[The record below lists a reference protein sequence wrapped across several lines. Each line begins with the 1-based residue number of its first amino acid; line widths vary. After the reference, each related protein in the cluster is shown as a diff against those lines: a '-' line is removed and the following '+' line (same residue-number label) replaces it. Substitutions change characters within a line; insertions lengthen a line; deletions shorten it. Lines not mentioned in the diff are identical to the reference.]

1 MTTTSPVQPHLR
13 ARSLSDSTAPARQ
26 IDDVPRLDETRRAG
40 MPRAAST
47 LGMYG
52 AARANV
58 HDDDHYDLAREQ
70 VDRETLRDLAHFF
83 RHTRP
88 PGFRRDSGA
97 APDGCFGMST
107 PFGGDHNNKRW
118 SIRSLRKGH
127 RDKIKEGPRPFNPR
141 DSTTLRTT
149 AAGHTYVAIAVPPN
163 QTVGE
168 ARASLQSRLSAWHQQ
183 NAPGRNSI
191 GDIAS
196 LTSGEVDAVVH
207 RSSSRADKN
216 PYRLSIRVSAA
227 EPGIRS
233 LLKLVDNWLEEHN
246 EVDQGQQALEFDKTK
261 KRSSVATLPMSAV
274 SSIAEEQGD
283 DDENDGTGERSP
295 PDTTPVIMVNP
306 AAATGAPP
314 TSVPSP
320 ESSNYVP
327 RTPPLPAPERLE
339 TAGPMTTGAE
349 PSKRAMRSAD
359 SISRLQVSAFPR
371 SSSPATRNNQAKPV
385 KSPKGPA
392 DITVK
397 HTLEVPPNDM
407 PIESPGFPNMLAAMT
422 FPSPPES
429 AHSRNY
435 SMSAAFPLRAS
446 HSPPPAP
453 GRTSTSSA
461 DPRLWRLERPPL
473 KQSRSDGAFQSHRPR
488 SSRTYDDDTGEMVIT
503 TAPRARPGQQVRPR
517 PSRLVQVSGA
527 HEDRDGTDYTDPSK
541 RESTNST
548 VESSRHSVAT
558 TDPYRHSIT
567 SDTSAHSAATATA
580 DETVRRPSDSKR
592 ASIASFT
599 TEGGLKRS
607 NTTCSERSGSSA
619 TTDSTTTT
627 ATLAE
632 RRLARR
638 ARVREKVQ
646 RDLDATK
653 LNSINA
659 QKPSFSVEDSVDSPV
674 LGWFTQSEVTR
685 PPRQQSKE
693 TMPNKGPSRL
703 VLQLSAPTTPAENTP
718 TDSDT
723 KASRVFRR
731 SSLGDISKMIPETV
745 GEETD
750 SPLTTPKPT
759 PALTFTAI
767 KSEEI
772 KPEEDEEGGTYV
784 APTLS
789 LSPIF
794 AVASIEPKS
803 PSGTQLR
810 PLSLLAAGVSPP
822 IVPPRSTLRP
832 DAKVNVRHR
841 PLPIKVAQAPG
852 ELTISTA
859 KPKRNS
865 SLHIPTPP
873 TSPSPGSPRTTII
886 SAPPCMSHAQS
897 FSRPPPRVRQ
907 AQSLQNKERE
917 WLSKHQS
924 QTVEEWRLAALE
936 RREQLE
942 RELQGDG
949 GHNVAA
955 AVEEEGGEI
964 GIAFAQD
971 QRQLP
976 RERHRRSTLRILNG
990 VDAASSPSSQQ
1001 TTSSGSHDDVLT
1013 ADEEDNKK
1021 TTAAKM
1027 PEPTLLPMGATTTA
1041 SAGTPTLSEQA
1052 VEQRLLQTLMPLLQ
1066 SMESTLRD
1074 MQESKNANANCGAP
1088 GLTRQFMD
1096 SMRAIAPAGVD
1107 PPREPHD
1114 ATSSS

>member
-1 MTTTSPVQPHLR
+1 MTATSPLQPHIR

-26 IDDVPRLDETRRAG
+26 IDDAPRLHETRRAG
-40 MPRAAST
+40 MPRAVST

-52 AARANV
+52 AERATV

-70 VDRETLRDLAHFF
+70 VDRETLRDLADFF
-83 RHTRP
+83 RHTKP
-88 PGFRRDSGA
+88 PGFRRHSGA

-183 NAPGRNSI
+183 NAPGCNST

-207 RSSSRADKN
+207 RSSSGVDKT

-233 LLKLVDNWLEEHN
+233 LLKLVDSWLEEHN
-246 EVDQGQQALEFDKTK
+246 EVDQGQQASASDKAK
-261 KRSSVATLPMSAV
+261 KRSSVATLPMSVV
-274 SSIAEEQGD
+274 SGIAEEQGD
-283 DDENDGTGERSP
+283 GGDTEGARERST
-295 PDTTPVIMVNP
+295 PDTAPVIMVNP
-306 AAATGAPP
+306 AASTDASP
-314 TSVPSP
+314 TSVSSP
-320 ESSNYVP
+320 DSPNYAP
-327 RTPPLPAPERLE
+327 RTPPLP
-339 TAGPMTTGAE
+339 GGE
-349 PSKRAMRSAD
+349 PSKRAMRSTD
-359 SISRLQVSAFPR
+359 SI
-371 SSSPATRNNQAKPV
+371 
-385 KSPKGPA
+385 KGPA

-397 HTLEVPPNDM
+397 RTLEIPPNDM
-407 PIESPGFPNMLAAMT
+407 LVESPGFPNMLAAMT

-429 AHSRNY
+429 AHARNY
-435 SMSAAFPLRAS
+435 STSAALPLRAS
-446 HSPPPAP
+446 HSPPPA
-453 GRTSTSSA
+453 TSRASSASSA
-461 DPRLWRLERPPL
+461 DPRPWRLERPRPN
-473 KQSRSDGAFQSHRPR
+473 QSRSDGAFQSHRPR
-488 SSRTYDDDTGEMVIT
+488 SSRTCDDDTGEIVIT
-503 TAPRARPGQQVRPR
+503 TAPRARPGQQVRSR
-517 PSRLVQVSGA
+517 PSRLVQLSGA
-527 HEDRDGTDYTDPSK
+527 HEDRDGTDYTDPAE

-558 TDPYRHSIT
+558 TDPYRYSIV
-567 SDTSAHSAATATA
+567 SDTSAHSTATA
-580 DETVRRPSDSKR
+580 VADEAVKRPSDSKR
-592 ASIASFT
+592 ASIAS
-599 TEGGLKRS
+599 S
-607 NTTCSERSGSSA
+607 MRSGSSA

-653 LNSINA
+653 LSVTNA

-674 LGWFTQSEVTR
+674 LGWFTQSEVTSL
-685 PPRQQSKE
+685 PRQRSKQ
-693 TMPNKGPSRL
+693 TTPSKRPSSL

-718 TDSDT
+718 TESDT
-723 KASRVFRR
+723 KASRASRR

-745 GEETD
+745 GEEID

-759 PALTFTAI
+759 PVLTFTSI

-772 KPEEDEEGGTYV
+772 KPDEDEEDDKHV
-784 APTLS
+784 VPALS
-789 LSPIF
+789 LSPII

-810 PLSLLAAGVSPP
+810 PLSLLAAGVSAPL
-822 IVPPRSTLRP
+822 VSPRSALRP

-852 ELTISTA
+852 DLTICAA

-873 TSPSPGSPRTTII
+873 TSPSPSSPRTNII

-897 FSRPPPRVRQ
+897 FSHPVRQ
-907 AQSLQNKERE
+907 AQNKERE

-942 RELQGDG
+942 RELQGEG
-949 GHNVAA
+949 GHS
-955 AVEEEGGEI
+955 GEI
-964 GIAFAQD
+964 GIVSAQD

-990 VDAASSPSSQQ
+990 VDAVSPSSQQ
-1001 TTSSGSHDDVLT
+1001 STSSGSHNDVVT
-1013 ADEEDNKK
+1013 TDEGDEVEKK

-1027 PEPTLLPMGATTTA
+1027 
-1041 SAGTPTLSEQA
+1041 SEQA

-1074 MQESKNANANCGAP
+1074 MQEGKNANGSDS
-1088 GLTRQFMD
+1088 GLIRQFRD
-1096 SMRAIAPAGVD
+1096 SMRAIAPSGVD
-1107 PPREPHD
+1107 PPREPRW
-1114 ATSSS
+1114 SSP